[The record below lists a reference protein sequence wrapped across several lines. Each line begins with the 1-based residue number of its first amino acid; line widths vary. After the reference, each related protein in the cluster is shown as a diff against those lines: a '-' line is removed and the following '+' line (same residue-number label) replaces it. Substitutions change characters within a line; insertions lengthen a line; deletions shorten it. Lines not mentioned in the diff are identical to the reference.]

1 MKKIMLIF
9 VLLLMSL
16 TGCWDRAELEEVGFV
31 IGLAFDPNHDNPK
44 TFDTTF
50 HVAIPSAFSGGAAE
64 GDSGGNSPFFNI
76 TSTGVTN
83 FNMIRDINKRRSRS
97 LNFEHLKV
105 IVINEELARQAFIT
119 GVLDLYTRDHEMRR
133 KTHVL
138 VSKGDAK
145 EVYMD
150 KLPLEDM
157 PAISIEM
164 IEDNSPQVLEMIE
177 TRDIGTISEKMNANQ
192 SYLISGINKEQREDM
207 KISGAALMRSKDN
220 KMITWLSEEDVKG
233 YNWVMGKA
241 ENGIVEATA
250 EEGESFVFE
259 VTSHDTKVHYIR
271 EDDENLFNVIIKTE
285 GTFSESWIPGLEID
299 NAETIKKM
307 EQIISEKI
315 ENQATTLINKMQE
328 EWFCDVF
335 YFGSL
340 IKRKEYQY
348 WKQIREDWEGEAG
361 LFKEANVEV
370 DVEVKISHYMTQEKT
385 S

>member
-1 MKKIMLIF
+1 MKKFMLIF
-9 VLLLMSL
+9 VLLLLSL

-31 IGLAFDPNHDNPK
+31 IGIAFDPNPDNPK

-50 HVAIPSAFSGGAAE
+50 HIAVPSAFSGGGPE
-64 GDSGGNSPFFNI
+64 GDSGEGSPFFNI

-83 FNMIRDINKRRSRS
+83 FNMIRDISKRRSRS

-138 VSKGDAK
+138 VSKGEAK

-164 IEDNSPQVLEMIE
+164 INENYTKALEMIE
-177 TRDIGTISEKMNANQ
+177 TRDIGTISEKMTANQ
-192 SYLISGINKEQREDM
+192 SYLISGVNKEHREDM
-207 KISGAALMRSKDN
+207 NISGAALMKGEDN
-220 KMITWLSEEDVKG
+220 KMITWLNEEDIKG
-233 YNWVMGKA
+233 YNWVMGEAK
-241 ENGIVEATA
+241 NGIVEATVDDK
-250 EEGESFVFE
+250 ESFIFE
-259 VTSHDTKVHYIR
+259 ILSHATNVNYERQNDQNI
-271 EDDENLFNVIIKTE
+271 FNVLIKTE
-285 GTFSESWIPGLEID
+285 GTFSESWIPGLEI
-299 NAETIKKM
+299 NNLETIKKM
-307 EQIISEKI
+307 EQILSKKI
-315 ENQATTLINKMQE
+315 ENQATSLIKKMQE
-328 EWFCDVF
+328 EWYCDIF
-335 YFGSL
+335 YFGPL

-348 WKQIREDWEGEAG
+348 WKQIKEDWEGEAG
-361 LFKEANVEV
+361 IFKEANVQV
-370 DVEVKISHYMTQEKT
+370 NVEVKISHYMTQEKT